1 MRAVKPAYEPGD
13 SPMAKDRHPRSN
25 ARISQQT
32 PRSTPMLDHV
42 SLNVSNPAK
51 AKEFYSKALA
61 PLGYSVT
68 KEYDGGF
75 GIQADGGSS
84 VWTVKAKVEEPVHLG
99 FRVNDRKQVDA
110 FYKAAIAAGGKDNG
124 KPGIREKY
132 ASDYYAAFVLD
143 PDGNNVEAVCHGA
156 K

>member
-1 MRAVKPAYEPGD
+1 
-13 SPMAKDRHPRSN
+13 
-25 ARISQQT
+25 
-32 PRSTPMLDHV
+32 MLDHL
-42 SLNVSNPAK
+42 SLNVSNPSKAK
-51 AKEFYSKALA
+51 AFYSRALA
-61 PLGYSVT
+61 PLGYSVI

-75 GIQADGGSS
+75 GIRADGGSS
-84 VWTVKAKVEEPVHLG
+84 IWTVQAKVEEPVHLG

-110 FYKAAIAAGGKDNG
+110 FYKEAIAAGGKDNG

-132 ASDYYAAFVLD
+132 APDYYAAFVLD